1 MTAPLLLPEGGPGA
15 GSGRGDGCPPAGLL
29 PGPGAAEA
37 GGGGEVARRGWPR
50 LPATQLCS

>member
-15 GSGRGDGCPPAGLL
+15 GSGRGHGGPPAGLL

-37 GGGGEVARRGWPR
+37 GGGGEVTRRGWPR